1 MAGILHNGDIYRR
14 LREARKLTQAQLGA
28 KIGISE
34 STLRRIELGGKKHRR
49 EHEDRVAEALGTTVH
64 QVETEV
70 AEINQA
76 VTRVN
81 DGALA
86 DTADTAPSRPESPPG
101 LDLRSDKIVVLTP
114 NREEADLS
122 VWLDG
127 PPSFVTVR
135 IVRRIGNL
143 PLVDDESIIGRGVDQ
158 FYPPEQMA
166 ALFPL
171 LHDAWGGKRRE
182 AYFQVMVDADTT
194 RWRRVIHYREGD
206 FLRVDAYTVPAAHAT
221 GALDVTETIRHHS
234 PVGTRGTPE
243 AD

>member
-49 EHEDRVAEALGTTVH
+49 EYEDRVADALGTTVNR
-64 QVETEV
+64 VEIEV
-70 AEINQA
+70 AQINQA
-76 VTRVN
+76 VARVN
-81 DGALA
+81 DGTLA
-86 DTADTAPSRPESPPG
+86 DSPDTESSGAKSPPG
-101 LDLRSDKIVVLTP
+101 LDLRSDKIVLLIP
-114 NREEADLS
+114 NSDDADLS
-122 VWLDG
+122 IWLGG
-127 PPSFVTVR
+127 PPAFVAVR
-135 IVRRIGNL
+135 IVRRVGNL

-182 AYFQVMVDADTT
+182 AYFQVVVDADTT
-194 RWRRVIHYREGD
+194 RWRRVIHYRESD

-221 GALDVTETIRHHS
+221 GAIDVTETIRRQNQ
-234 PVGTRGTPE
+234 VGLDK
-243 AD
+243 A